1 MNLKN
6 VEKQLRQSLNEKR
19 GLNFEYKYEENY
31 LDVACDITCKSYD
44 DGIYVAMDVYD
55 DGLISISFTFDKL
68 DLSDTALQLINNF
81 NKESVWL
88 TAYVSSKGYLKLR
101 NNIFVGSEKAV
112 VENIDFLLDH
122 FLSDKIKKVLVPLS
136 QLTYPNN

>member
-31 LDVACDITCKSYD
+31 LDVACDITCKS
-44 DGIYVAMDVYD
+44 YD

-101 NNIFVGSEKAV
+101 NNIFVGSEKAA